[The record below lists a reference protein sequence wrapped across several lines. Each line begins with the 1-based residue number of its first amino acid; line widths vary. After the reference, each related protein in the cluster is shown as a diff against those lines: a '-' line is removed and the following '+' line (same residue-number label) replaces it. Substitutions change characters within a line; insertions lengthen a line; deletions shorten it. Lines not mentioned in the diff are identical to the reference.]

1 LILILDLSKKAI
13 FTFLLFINFIQPS
26 KSADLEKISRNENN
40 LRIKSNS
47 LKISNFEYSKNIL
60 NSLFRKDLEKTLFEK
75 KLLNQSKPT
84 LAFIREKENEIV
96 IQSDKQ
102 SEINDVIYAEGN
114 VSVSFRGKLLKAD
127 NLIYDKSNKE
137 ISATGNV
144 ILIMNDQV
152 FKLSQ
157 LRYNFISKKGYLLDV
172 KGSINTNTLMDDLSS
187 NFSISDS
194 NKIESLLKLEKK
206 EVLHTPNKV
215 NNWIFST
222 ERITIDGKKW
232 KSNKAIF
239 SNDILQS
246 KQVKLEINSVEAYS
260 SKEQVRFRSSLNYL
274 VLDENVSIPFW
285 LGNRVLYNSG
295 KNDLESSWRIGYDKL
310 DKDGLFFGKTL
321 KPLNLSDDFIINLEP
336 QFLIQRSFNGKTKSY
351 VKKGDLIT
359 GEKVERDTKFAD
371 YFGLKSEIKGNVNN
385 WDLEIVNE
393 INSLDT
399 DKFSDAVR
407 FKSVLKKE
415 INFLNAKWDKSFYGV
430 YRDRV
435 WNGSLGET
443 EIYAGYGSKLE
454 KKHTWEVKGINK
466 TEVLSLGLAHL
477 KGEALSSKNLIDSP
491 KANLFYSLDQNIPLS
506 VDKPKSKII
515 DSSYEYIYE
524 PIKKGLSLNTRLAAS
539 YSLYDDGNHQEYIG
553 FGFGPELILGNFKK
567 KTFDYTRISLL
578 PFYKF
583 KNGDS
588 IFKFDQI
595 SDKFTLDIGVDQQ
608 LVGPIMLKGSGTLN
622 LDSES
627 NDYGE
632 LINSKISLN
641 WKKRSYE
648 FGIFYQPHNQAG
660 GISFNLFGFR

>member
-1 LILILDLSKKAI
+1 MILDLSKKAI

-60 NSLFRKDLEKTLFEK
+60 NSLFRKDLEKILFEK

-310 DKDGLFFGKTL
+310 DKDGLFFGRTL

-660 GISFNLFGFR
+660 GISFKLFGFK

>member
-1 LILILDLSKKAI
+1 MILDLSKKAI

-47 LKISNFEYSKNIL
+47 LKTSNFEYSKNIL

-310 DKDGLFFGKTL
+310 DKDGLFFGRTL

>member
-1 LILILDLSKKAI
+1 MILDLSKKAI

-285 LGNRVLYNSG
+285 IGNRVLYSSG

-310 DKDGLFFGKTL
+310 DKDGLFFGRTL

-632 LINSKISLN
+632 LINSKISIN

>member
-1 LILILDLSKKAI
+1 MILDLSKKAI

-60 NSLFRKDLEKTLFEK
+60 NSLFRKDLEKILFEK

-310 DKDGLFFGKTL
+310 DKDGLFFGRTL

-660 GISFNLFGFR
+660 GISFSLYGFQ

>member
-1 LILILDLSKKAI
+1 LILDLSKKAI

-310 DKDGLFFGKTL
+310 DKDGLFFGRTL

>member
-1 LILILDLSKKAI
+1 MILDLSKKAI

-47 LKISNFEYSKNIL
+47 LKTSNFEYSKNIL
-60 NSLFRKDLEKTLFEK
+60 NSLFRKDLEKILFEK

-137 ISATGNV
+137 INATGNV

-285 LGNRVLYNSG
+285 FGNRALNKSG
-295 KNDLESSWRIGYDKL
+295 QNDLESSWTIGYDKL
-310 DKDGLFFGKTL
+310 DKDGLFFGRKL
-321 KPLNLSDDFIINLEP
+321 KSLNLSDDFIINLEP
-336 QFLIQRSFNGKTKSY
+336 QFLIQRSFNGKTKSF

-371 YFGLKSEIKGNVNN
+371 NFGVKSDIKGNFNN

-407 FKSVLKKE
+407 FKSILKKE

-583 KNGDS
+583 KNGES

-648 FGIFYQPHNQAG
+648 FGIFYQPHIQSG
-660 GISFNLFGFR
+660 GVSFGLFGFK